1 MSGFISALIKQR
13 RDAKK
18 ESPDMKGR
26 FNEIVGIIRKYDY
39 NDGITPEIVVS
50 IIQDLGPTFVKIG
63 QIASQQS
70 EYIPP
75 EYCDA
80 LAKLRSSVAPMDL
93 ETVYSQIQK
102 YLGKPVDELFAS
114 FDNHPLGSASIG
126 QVHRAEL
133 FDGTVVAV
141 KVRRPGVVDTVARD
155 FALLENILDTFA
167 KNGIGGIDVKGLI
180 LELEKTSKI
189 ELDFTNEATN
199 LERFWKNNA
208 ERAGIES
215 PKCYREYTNEAILT
229 EDFVTGHEVGDAD
242 YLDTLDDDERDR
254 IAALVADNFASQ
266 VLVDGF
272 YHADPHSGNVLI
284 KEPIP
289 GEPAAEEEPAAA
301 EEGSVDEAA
310 ADAVPAEADTA
321 ASPETADDTTD
332 EDKLP
337 LPDHGVE
344 WIDFGMMGLLTA
356 QQRQILLDLVT
367 SIVMQDAYALK
378 RTVLKAA
385 QPMGD
390 IDHGA
395 LLEMCEGMCSQYTG
409 SDFGD
414 FELGDLL
421 GTVIGGLQDESYK
434 IDPFLTNLARGI
446 VAVEGTVKALS
457 PRVNIL
463 NYFIDKVDIGPG
475 FDIDFNNLDD
485 EAIEELKGPLAMQLI
500 KFLDSS
506 SRSAAKSAEALDMLE
521 KGQIQVR
528 TDFGFEQKALE
539 SVNQI
544 VRYVVRALMIIAL
557 FIGSCLL
564 CTVPPNAME
573 GTQLPAVF
581 PIMGFV
587 GYIVSLWL
595 AFFLYRSAKK
605 GK

>member
-13 RDAKK
+13 KDAKK
-18 ESPDMKGR
+18 ASPDTRGR

-39 NDGITPEIVVS
+39 SDGITPEVVVN

-80 LAKLRSSVAPMDL
+80 LSKLRSKVAPMDL
-93 ETVYSQIQK
+93 ETVYSQIEK
-102 YLGKPVDELFAS
+102 HLGKPVDELFAS
-114 FDNHPLGSASIG
+114 FDDKPLGSASIG
-126 QVHRAEL
+126 QVHKAEL

-155 FALLENILDTFA
+155 FALLESVLDTFA
-167 KNGIGGIDVKGLI
+167 KDGIGGMDVKGFI

-189 ELDFTNEATN
+189 ELDFTNEAVN
-199 LERFWKNNA
+199 LERFWENNN
-208 ERAGIES
+208 ERPGIES

-229 EDFVTGHEVGDAD
+229 EDFVTGHEVGDAA
-242 YLDTLDDDERDR
+242 YIDTLDEDERDR

-266 VLVDGF
+266 VLLDGY

-284 KEPIP
+284 KEPVSD
-289 GEPAAEEEPAAA
+289 ESVAEEPVAVA
-301 EEGSVDEAA
+301 EGAEDEAA
-310 ADAVPAEADTA
+310 VAAPADAAPAEEAV
-321 ASPETADDTTD
+321 D

-344 WIDFGMMGLLTA
+344 WIDFGMMGLLNA

-367 SIVMQDAYALK
+367 AIVMQDAYSLK

-395 LLEMCEGMCSQYTG
+395 LLEMCEGMCGQYAG
-409 SDFGD
+409 GDFGD

-475 FDIDFNNLDD
+475 FDIDFDNLDD
-485 EAIEELKGPLAMQLI
+485 EAIEELKGPLAMALV
-500 KFLDSS
+500 KFLDAST
-506 SRSAAKSAEALDMLE
+506 RSASKSAESLDMLE
-521 KGQIQVR
+521 KGQIGVR
-528 TDFGFEQKALE
+528 TDFSFEQRALE
-539 SVNQI
+539 SVTKI
-544 VRYVVRALMIIAL
+544 ARYIVRALMILAL

-573 GTQLPAVF
+573 GTDLPAVF

-595 AFFLYRSAKK
+595 AFFLYRSMKK
-605 GK
+605 DK

>member
-1 MSGFISALIKQR
+1 MAGFISALIKQR

-18 ESPDMKGR
+18 ASPDTRGR

-39 NDGITPEIVVS
+39 SDGITPEIVVN

-75 EYCDA
+75 DYCDA
-80 LAKLRSSVAPMDL
+80 LSKLRSSVAPMDL
-93 ETVYSQIQK
+93 ETVYAQIEK
-102 YLGKPVDELFAS
+102 YLGKPVGELFAS
-114 FDNHPLGSASIG
+114 FDDRPLGSASIG

-167 KNGIGGIDVKGLI
+167 KNGIGGMDVKGFI

-189 ELDFTNEATN
+189 ELDFTNEAVN
-199 LERFWKNNA
+199 LERFWDNNIG
-208 ERAGIES
+208 RDGVES

-229 EDFVTGHEVGDAD
+229 EDFVTGHEVGDEA
-242 YLDTLDDDERDR
+242 YLDTIDADERDR

-272 YHADPHSGNVLI
+272 YHADPHSGNVLV
-284 KEPIP
+284 KEPVS
-289 GEPAAEEEPAAA
+289 GEPVAEEEADAEAQAAADEAAVDVVPAAA
-301 EEGSVDEAA
+301 
-310 ADAVPAEADTA
+310 PAEEEA
-321 ASPETADDTTD
+321 D

-337 LPDHGVE
+337 LPDHGIE
-344 WIDFGMMGLLTA
+344 WIDFGMMGQLSA

-475 FDIDFNNLDD
+475 VDIDFDNLDD
-485 EAIEELKGPLAMQLI
+485 EALEELKGPLAMQLV

-539 SVNQI
+539 SVNHM
-544 VRYVVRALMIIAL
+544 VRYAVRALMIMAL
-557 FIGSCLL
+557 FLGSCLL

-573 GTQLPAVF
+573 GTDLPAVF

-595 AFFLYRSAKK
+595 AFFLYRSMKK

>member
-167 KNGIGGIDVKGLI
+167 KNGIGGIDVKSLI

-289 GEPAAEEEPAAA
+289 SEPAAEEEPAAA

-573 GTQLPAVF
+573 GTELPAVF